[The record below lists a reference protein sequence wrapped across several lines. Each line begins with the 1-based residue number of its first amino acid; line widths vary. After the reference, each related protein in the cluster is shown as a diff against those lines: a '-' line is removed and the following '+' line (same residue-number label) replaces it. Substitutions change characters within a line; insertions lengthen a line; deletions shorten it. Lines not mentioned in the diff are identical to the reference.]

1 MPRKSEVTFT
11 EQFVRSRKPKDKQY
25 QHRDSSKPG
34 LILRVYP
41 SGKKSWLV
49 EVERNVL
56 RVVGDASDL
65 MPKQAFIDAR
75 RMQTDHT
82 KGKKIESRNKA
93 ALTLKKFL
101 NTTYRQHVRE
111 ECKTPQRGEQIVAR
125 LLHAFDGLLDTRL
138 DKISEFSIERWKK
151 ERAKQV
157 TAATVK
163 RDLGALKTSLNYAVR
178 WNLISINPATKIQV
192 KVGTDPRVRYLDANE
207 RRRLIQ
213 ALIDRD
219 KKIAQERLSANTW
232 RHERGR
238 KKLPEIDGFADYLHP
253 MVLLVLNTGLR
264 RGEALSL
271 TWENVELTA
280 KIPRL
285 IVKAAH
291 AKTNATRY
299 VPLNSEAIAV
309 LRKWKA
315 QASGTGLVFPNP
327 HTGKEMDNITTSWRN
342 LMVGADIKGFRFHD
356 LRHDFASQLAMKG
369 IDLYR
374 IKDLLGHSSIQM
386 TERYAHLS
394 DEALAEAVEG
404 LS

>member
-1 MPRKSEVTFT
+1 MV
-11 EQFVRSRKPKDKQY
+11 
-25 QHRDSSKPG
+25 
-34 LILRVYP
+34 LRVYP
-41 SGKKSWLV
+41 SGKRSWLV
-49 EVERNVL
+49 EVERHVL
-56 RVVGDASDL
+56 RVVGDANDL
-65 MPKQAFIDAR
+65 MPKQAFVEAR
-75 RMQTDHT
+75 RMQADHA
-82 KGKKIESRNKA
+82 KGKKIESRHKA
-93 ALTLKKFL
+93 ALTLGKYLKS
-101 NTTYRQHVRE
+101 TYRQHVRE

-125 LLHAFDGLLDTRL
+125 LLHAFDGLLETRL

-163 RDLGALKTSLNYAVR
+163 RDLGALKTSLNCAIR
-178 WNLISINPATKIQV
+178 WKLIPINPAINIQV
-192 KVGTDPRVRYLDANE
+192 KVGTDPRVRFLDTNE
-207 RRRLIQ
+207 RRRLLR
-213 ALIDRD
+213 ALKERD
-219 KKIAQERLSANTW
+219 KQIAKERASANTW

-238 KKLPEIDGFADYLHP
+238 KKLPEIDGYADYLHP

-271 TWENVELTA
+271 IWDNVELTI

-299 VPLNSEAIAV
+299 VPLNSEAISV
-309 LRKWKA
+309 LRTWKA
-315 QASGTGLVFPNP
+315 QNAGKGLVFPNP
-327 HTGKEMDNITTSWRN
+327 HTGKEMDNISTSWRN
-342 LMVGADIKGFRFHD
+342 LMASADIKGFRFHD

-394 DEALAEAVEG
+394 DEALAEAVEV
-404 LS
+404 LA